1 MNYGDVFSTWRD
13 LYKTEWTSY
22 TKHPFVERIGDGTLP
37 KSAFLNYLRQD
48 YIFLKHFS
56 RAWGL
61 AIVKSGNITEM
72 HTCSKVV
79 HALLDE
85 EIKLHIEFCNSE
97 GISTDELE
105 KTNEMHQNLAYTR
118 FVLDAGFSGDFLDL
132 MAALA
137 PCVLGYGEIG
147 KRLGASQY
155 SSVYEKWITT
165 YAGKDYQSLCVEV
178 GTLIDNAVIIR
189 LGGNYTSLGKFREL
203 SQKFKIATLLEKN
216 FWEMNNI

>member
-1 MNYGDVFSTWRD
+1 MNYSDVFSTWRD

-22 TKHPFVERIGDGTLP
+22 TRHPFVERIGDGTLP

-61 AIVKSGNITEM
+61 AIAKSGNITEM

-97 GISTDELE
+97 GISTNELE

-118 FVLDAGFSGDFLDL
+118 FVLDAGFSGIF
-132 MAALA
+132 
-137 PCVLGYGEIG
+137 
-147 KRLGASQY
+147 
-155 SSVYEKWITT
+155 
-165 YAGKDYQSLCVEV
+165 
-178 GTLIDNAVIIR
+178 
-189 LGGNYTSLGKFREL
+189 
-203 SQKFKIATLLEKN
+203 
-216 FWEMNNI
+216 

>member
-1 MNYGDVFSTWRD
+1 MNYSDVFSTWKD
-13 LYKTEWTSY
+13 LYKTEWNSY
-22 TKHPFVERIGDGTLP
+22 MRHPFVERIGDGTLP

-61 AIVKSGNITEM
+61 AIAKSDNITEM

-79 HALLDE
+79 
-85 EIKLHIEFCNSE
+85 IN
-97 GISTDELE
+97 ELE

-189 LGGNYTSLGKFREL
+189 LGGNYTSIGKFREL

-216 FWEMNNI
+216 FWEMTNI